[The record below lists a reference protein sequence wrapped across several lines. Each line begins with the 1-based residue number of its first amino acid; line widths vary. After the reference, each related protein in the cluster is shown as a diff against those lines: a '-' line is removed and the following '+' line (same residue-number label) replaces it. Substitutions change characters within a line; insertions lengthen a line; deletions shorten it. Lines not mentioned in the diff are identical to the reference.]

1 MRYLLLPGF
10 LAVATLTTTAACN
23 KIPVPAALPV
33 SKVSRANFDQV
44 RPGMSKAQVETILGQ
59 PTSVDT
65 KDLVIYKRTVYRYE
79 DGGKFIQIT
88 FKNDELDGKD
98 TNLGV

>member
-1 MRYLLLPGF
+1 MRPLILSAG
-10 LAVATLTTTAACN
+10 LAIATLTSTACN
-23 KIPVPAALPV
+23 KVAVPAALPV
-33 SKVSRANFDQV
+33 SKVTRTNFDQV
-44 RPGMSKAQVETILGQ
+44 RPGMRKAQVETILGQ
-59 PTSVDT
+59 PTSIDT
-65 KDLVIYKRTVYRYE
+65 KDLVIYKRTTYRYE